1 MAKITYTNKVK
12 IKDIPVAE
20 VNKFTADNANEIKT
34 IVNGLDDI
42 KENIANKSQT
52 VETDK
57 LSITKYP
64 SVKALYD
71 WAVGKFQS
79 ILVSGTNIKTINGTS
94 LLGSGDITISGGGG
108 GDMVLADA
116 QTVSGLKTFL
126 NGAFG
131 LRNVANTFTSFFT
144 NTNTASRTYTLQDKS
159 YTLADNADL
168 TAKANTA
175 LTVRKISIN
184 TTLAESDNGTVILL
198 TSSCTVTLPNGLS
211 LGFNCSFVTAT
222 GATMTYSLGGSIV
235 LINNTA
241 TTMAEKLSHTI
252 TNTGVLNEYLTVG
265 L

>member
-34 IVNGLDDI
+34 IVNELDDI
-42 KENIANKSQT
+42 
-52 VETDK
+52 
-57 LSITKYP
+57 
-64 SVKALYD
+64 
-71 WAVGKFQS
+71 
-79 ILVSGTNIKTINGTS
+79 
-94 LLGSGDITISGGGG
+94 
-108 GDMVLADA
+108 
-116 QTVSGLKTFL
+116 
-126 NGAFG
+126 
-131 LRNVANTFTSFFT
+131 
-144 NTNTASRTYTLQDKS
+144 
-159 YTLADNADL
+159 
-168 TAKANTA
+168 KANTA
-175 LTVRKISIN
+175 LTVIKISTN

-198 TSSCTVTLPNGLS
+198 TGSCTVTLPNGLS

-222 GATMTYSLGGSIV
+222 GATMTYALGGSIV

>member
-34 IVNGLDDI
+34 IVNELDDI
-42 KENIANKSQT
+42 KDNIANKSQT

-108 GDMVLADA
+108 V
-116 QTVSGLKTFL
+116 
-126 NGAFG
+126 
-131 LRNVANTFTSFFT
+131 
-144 NTNTASRTYTLQDKS
+144 
-159 YTLADNADL
+159 
-168 TAKANTA
+168 A
-175 LTVRKISIN
+175 LTVRKISTN
-184 TTLAESDNGTVILL
+184 TTLAEGDNGTVILL
-198 TSSCTVTLPNGLS
+198 TGSCTVTLPNGLS

-241 TTMAEKLSHTI
+241 TTMGEKLSHTI
-252 TNTGVLNEYLTVG
+252 TNTGVSNEYLTVG

>member
-42 KENIANKSQT
+42 K
-52 VETDK
+52 
-57 LSITKYP
+57 
-64 SVKALYD
+64 
-71 WAVGKFQS
+71 
-79 ILVSGTNIKTINGTS
+79 
-94 LLGSGDITISGGGG
+94 
-108 GDMVLADA
+108 
-116 QTVSGLKTFL
+116 
-126 NGAFG
+126 
-131 LRNVANTFTSFFT
+131 
-144 NTNTASRTYTLQDKS
+144 
-159 YTLADNADL
+159 
-168 TAKANTA
+168 ANTA
-175 LTVRKISIN
+175 LTVRKISTN

-198 TSSCTVTLPNGLS
+198 TGSCTVTLPNGLS
-211 LGFNCSFVTAT
+211 IGFNCSFVTAT

-252 TNTGVLNEYLTVG
+252 TNTGVSNEYLTVG

>member
-34 IVNGLDDI
+34 IVNELDDI
-42 KENIANKSQT
+42 
-52 VETDK
+52 
-57 LSITKYP
+57 
-64 SVKALYD
+64 
-71 WAVGKFQS
+71 
-79 ILVSGTNIKTINGTS
+79 
-94 LLGSGDITISGGGG
+94 
-108 GDMVLADA
+108 
-116 QTVSGLKTFL
+116 
-126 NGAFG
+126 
-131 LRNVANTFTSFFT
+131 
-144 NTNTASRTYTLQDKS
+144 
-159 YTLADNADL
+159 
-168 TAKANTA
+168 KANTA
-175 LTVRKISIN
+175 LTVRKISTN

-198 TSSCTVTLPNGLS
+198 TASCTVTLPNGLS

-252 TNTGVLNEYLTVG
+252 TNTGVSNEYLTVG

>member
-42 KENIANKSQT
+42 K
-52 VETDK
+52 
-57 LSITKYP
+57 
-64 SVKALYD
+64 
-71 WAVGKFQS
+71 
-79 ILVSGTNIKTINGTS
+79 
-94 LLGSGDITISGGGG
+94 
-108 GDMVLADA
+108 
-116 QTVSGLKTFL
+116 
-126 NGAFG
+126 
-131 LRNVANTFTSFFT
+131 
-144 NTNTASRTYTLQDKS
+144 
-159 YTLADNADL
+159 
-168 TAKANTA
+168 ANTA
-175 LTVRKISIN
+175 LTVRKISTA

-198 TSSCTVTLPNGLS
+198 TGSCTVTLPNGLS

-222 GATMTYSLGGSIV
+222 GATMTYALGGSIV

-252 TNTGVLNEYLTVG
+252 TNTGVTNEYLTVG

>member
-42 KENIANKSQT
+42 K
-52 VETDK
+52 
-57 LSITKYP
+57 
-64 SVKALYD
+64 
-71 WAVGKFQS
+71 
-79 ILVSGTNIKTINGTS
+79 
-94 LLGSGDITISGGGG
+94 
-108 GDMVLADA
+108 
-116 QTVSGLKTFL
+116 
-126 NGAFG
+126 
-131 LRNVANTFTSFFT
+131 
-144 NTNTASRTYTLQDKS
+144 
-159 YTLADNADL
+159 
-168 TAKANTA
+168 ANTA
-175 LTVRKISIN
+175 LTVRKISTA

-198 TSSCTVTLPNGLS
+198 TGTCTVTLPNGLS

-222 GATMTYSLGGSIV
+222 GATMTYALGGSIV

-252 TNTGVLNEYLTVG
+252 TNTGVTNEYLTVG

>member
-34 IVNGLDDI
+34 IVNELDDI
-42 KENIANKSQT
+42 KQDA
-52 VETDK
+52 
-57 LSITKYP
+57 
-64 SVKALYD
+64 
-71 WAVGKFQS
+71 
-79 ILVSGTNIKTINGTS
+79 LVSGTNIKTINGS
-94 LLGSGDITISGGGG
+94 SILGSGDIAISGGGG
-108 GDMVLADA
+108 L
-116 QTVSGLKTFL
+116 
-126 NGAFG
+126 
-131 LRNVANTFTSFFT
+131 
-144 NTNTASRTYTLQDKS
+144 
-159 YTLADNADL
+159 
-168 TAKANTA
+168 A
-175 LTVRKISIN
+175 LTVRKISTN

-198 TSSCTVTLPNGLS
+198 TASCTVTLPNGLS

-252 TNTGVLNEYLTVG
+252 TNTGVTNEYLTVG